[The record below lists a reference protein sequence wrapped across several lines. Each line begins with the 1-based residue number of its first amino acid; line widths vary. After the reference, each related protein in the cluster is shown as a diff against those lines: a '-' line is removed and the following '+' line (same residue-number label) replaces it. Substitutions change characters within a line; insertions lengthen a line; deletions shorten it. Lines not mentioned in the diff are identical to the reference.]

1 MCYLIQRHVFTH
13 FSNNQKLLILFN
25 KIDVIGG
32 KSLVKGTLMKI
43 WKSTP
48 KKYYT
53 EGFALWY
60 SLLSEIYAPEAYEM
74 FVYKYTETIEYLKN

>member
-43 WKSTP
+43 
-48 KKYYT
+48 
-53 EGFALWY
+53 
-60 SLLSEIYAPEAYEM
+60 
-74 FVYKYTETIEYLKN
+74 